1 MKSETNYW
9 RKQINGKT
17 KRSGLVKKTRD
28 EADIAAQ
35 LIVNQKKLKGKR
47 LEKERLAEKV
57 RFEQRLATKVM
68 AW

>member
-1 MKSETNYW
+1 MILNH
-9 RKQINGKT
+9 
-17 KRSGLVKKTRD
+17 VKKTRD